1 MQTSDIFKKNLDSMK
16 GNVYKKLKEELK
28 NFQELRDFSFTIGK
42 DSLNIN
48 LICKKNLKK
57 IYQDPVQELN
67 ENLVFYQQNYYNHP
81 FLFFYGLGNGI
92 LYKALLKNLN
102 HKRIV
107 IIEK

>member
-57 IYQDPVQELN
+57 IYQD
-67 ENLVFYQQNYYNHP
+67 
-81 FLFFYGLGNGI
+81 
-92 LYKALLKNLN
+92 
-102 HKRIV
+102 
-107 IIEK
+107 

>member
-57 IYQDPVQELN
+57 
-67 ENLVFYQQNYYNHP
+67 
-81 FLFFYGLGNGI
+81 
-92 LYKALLKNLN
+92 
-102 HKRIV
+102 
-107 IIEK
+107 

>member
-67 ENLVFYQQNYYNHP
+67 ENLVFYQQN
-81 FLFFYGLGNGI
+81 
-92 LYKALLKNLN
+92 
-102 HKRIV
+102 
-107 IIEK
+107 

>member
-48 LICKKNLKK
+48 LIC
-57 IYQDPVQELN
+57 
-67 ENLVFYQQNYYNHP
+67 
-81 FLFFYGLGNGI
+81 
-92 LYKALLKNLN
+92 
-102 HKRIV
+102 
-107 IIEK
+107 